1 MAASF
6 WESSQSRCW
15 TFTKEELEQMRDA
28 LQEEDQALAQM
39 FPLPD
44 WKHINIFLN
53 MQINRLAKRMNIRQ
67 QCVAT
72 GQMYLKRF
80 YTKVG
85 IRRTNPYLVVS
96 TALYLA
102 CKMEESPQHI
112 RMVVT
117 EARSLWPDHLA
128 TDVARIGECEF
139 FLISEMNSQL
149 IIHQPYRTLSKL
161 QSTFFLTPDEVSLA
175 WSIINDH
182 YITDLPLLYPPHIIA
197 LTAMLLCLVFR
208 PNSVAGSSAAT
219 NMAAATAAL
228 AQAQAQIGR
237 AMPMPGVASGQT
249 TPGGGAP
256 DKDKQQEARVGKIQ
270 RFAAWL
276 AESEVNIEDM
286 VDCTQELVS
295 YYEVNEQYN
304 DKATRDQINRYVKA
318 RGLDKP

>member
-1 MAASF
+1 MASTSPFNRAG
-6 WESSQSRCW
+6 SRNLGPNVQL
-15 TFTKEELEQMRDA
+15 TRRA
-28 LQEEDQALAQM
+28 NH
-39 FPLPD
+39 FPDL
-44 WKHINIFLN
+44 
-53 MQINRLAKRMNIRQ
+53 
-67 QCVAT
+67 
-72 GQMYLKRF
+72 
-80 YTKVG
+80 
-85 IRRTNPYLVVS
+85 
-96 TALYLA
+96 
-102 CKMEESPQHI
+102 
-112 RMVVT
+112 
-117 EARSLWPDHLA
+117 LA

-161 QSTFFLTPDEVSLA
+161 QSTFFLTQDEASLA

-182 YITDLPLLYPPHIIA
+182 YITDLPLLYAPHIIA

-249 TPGGGAP
+249 TPGGAAAAE
-256 DKDKQQEARVGKIQ
+256 KDKQQEARVGKIQ
-270 RFAAWL
+270 RFAAFL

-295 YYEVNEQYN
+295 YYEVHEQYN
-304 DKATRDQINRYVKA
+304 ERATRDQINRYVKA
-318 RGLDKP
+318 RGLDKS